1 MERKEKQA
9 AIVITLSVRAELSG
23 TEWLWGIKCVMQM
36 VRWEQKRGSIRGP
49 VPGDRVHSYASN
61 RD

>member
-9 AIVITLSVRAELSG
+9 AIVITHFTLANLLIAAQLFGMRFVAL
-23 TEWLWGIKCVMQM
+23 M
-36 VRWEQKRGSIRGP
+36 VISEQKRGSIRGP
-49 VPGDRVHSYASN
+49 IPGGRVHSGASS

>member
-1 MERKEKQA
+1 MEREEKQA

-23 TEWLWGIKCVMQM
+23 TEWLWGIKCVVQM
-36 VRWEQKRGSIRGP
+36 AGWEQKRGSIRGP
-49 VPGDRVHSYASN
+49 VPGDRVHSDASN

>member
-9 AIVITLSVRAELSG
+9 AIVITLSVLTELSG
-23 TEWLWGIKCVMQM
+23 AERLWEKCVAQM

-49 VPGDRVHSYASN
+49 VPGDQVHSDASN